1 MQVLNNTPLVTEL
14 EYRFKQ
20 VNFVNWISDFAY
32 LNNLNVTNNK
42 ITYPKKIAKGTSEA
56 YHLSTGLSSII
67 HHYTLNNGISFKR
80 NASTSNGILIQFN
93 NIEALINNTNQINSN
108 LFSIQISSI
117 QKSAEVVL
125 IKNTTIQS
133 ISIYVENTWL
143 EKNILPGFM
152 PLIQNIHHLDVVKL
166 MPTKKQMAA
175 LQALLRQHSN
185 TIPALAQTKII
196 EQLKYLTSDILQ
208 YYIAQSLVKNN

>member
-20 VNFVNWISDFAY
+20 VNFVNWLSDFAY

-56 YHLSTGLSSII
+56 YHLSTGLSSIV

-80 NASTSNGILIQFN
+80 NASTCNGILIQFN

-166 MPTKKQMAA
+166 MPTKKQMVA
-175 LQALLRQHSN
+175 LQAILTQHSN